1 MRRHR
6 CVRPSPSFARS
17 CGAQGGFVGKPG
29 GSGER
34 NKQRENKKC
43 RPKHRMRKGKK
54 ERKEKNEKD
63 YVESCPTVRLWS
75 AAVKRIAKGTR
86 GSAASAGTARP
97 PAVLRRGRGRTALWG
112 FGAAVRWVRGWIL
125 HASSPRCGTPRRA
138 APGTDPGGARR
149 SPRVSS
155 GDAGQ
160 WPLPHAYAALRA
172 GTRLRESRPP
182 RNAALCPG

>member
-1 MRRHR
+1 MRREGLWGSR
-6 CVRPSPSFARS
+6 EGAGRGINSGKTKNIDQNTE
-17 CGAQGGFVGKPG
+17 CGK
-29 GSGER
+29 E
-34 NKQRENKKC
+34 
-43 RPKHRMRKGKK
+43 KK

-75 AAVKRIAKGTR
+75 AVVKRIAKGAR

-125 HASSPRCGTPRRA
+125 HASSPRCGAPRRA